1 MPLSAAKRALIAVL
15 IFLLLLIAGVAG
27 FYYWETHRPVP
38 AGPTFSPE
46 IAGPPPDVMSVL
58 PPDSPVIGYIDAD
71 ALRKLPNFSLAGFV
85 SLVSSGPQ
93 SERAYNDFVRGTGFD
108 VSRDLDHA
116 AVAYWLTGFG
126 TPDNVLG
133 QDRFVAVAEGRFDQP
148 RIKAYIARLG
158 GKQVTHGTQ
167 SIFQAPGNPPMS
179 LEFVSPT
186 RLVIAGGRNATDLVA
201 DAVSDGSRPR
211 DPAMQLRLQKI
222 GGAPLFAV
230 AKTDHLPQSFYANFQ
245 NAPQLDQLARSVR
258 ALTLVGQPTGD
269 TLNLGLTA
277 ECDSA
282 KNALTIS
289 FLLEGGRMAASMA
302 VSSPNAR
309 EQMTSAQI
317 DLLNALVSQAKI
329 VHQGNQVRINLNI
342 TPTMLSAP
350 PAPKRAS

>member
-1 MPLSAAKRALIAVL
+1 VVGYLDAEALHKI
-15 IFLLLLIAGVAG
+15 
-27 FYYWETHRPVP
+27 
-38 AGPTFSPE
+38 
-46 IAGPPPDVMSVL
+46 
-58 PPDSPVIGYIDAD
+58 
-71 ALRKLPNFSLAGFV
+71 PNFSFSGSVNLLAG
-85 SLVSSGPQ
+85 GPQ
-93 SERAYNDFVRGTGFD
+93 SQRAYNDFVKGTGFD

-116 AVAYWLTGFG
+116 ALAYWPTGFG

-133 QDRFVAVAEGRFDQP
+133 QDRFVVVADGRFDQP
-148 RIKAYIARLG
+148 RIKAYMARLG
-158 GKQVTHGTQ
+158 GKQVIHGTQ
-167 SIFQAPGNPPMS
+167 SIFAAPGNPPIS
-179 LEFVSPT
+179 LEFVTPT
-186 RLVIAGGRNATDLVA
+186 RLVVAGGRDATDLVA
-201 DAVSDGSRPR
+201 NTVSDGSRPR

-258 ALTLVGQPTGD
+258 VLTLVGQPTGD

-302 VSSPNAR
+302 VSSPDAR
-309 EQMTSAQI
+309 QQMTNAQI
-317 DLLNALVSQAKI
+317 NLLNALVDQAKI
-329 VHQGNQVRINLNI
+329 VHQGNQVRINLNF
-342 TPTMLSAP
+342 PATMLNAP

>member
-1 MPLSAAKRALIAVL
+1 MPLSSAQRAWIAVL
-15 IFLLLLIAGVAG
+15 IFFLLVVAG
-27 FYYWETHRPVP
+27 LGGIYYWEIHRPAP
-38 AGPTFSPE
+38 AGPAFSPE
-46 IAGPPPDVMSVL
+46 IAGPPPDVLSVL
-58 PPDSPVIGYIDAD
+58 PPDAPVVGFIDAE

-85 SLVSSGPQ
+85 SLMFSGPQ
-93 SERAYNDFVRGTGFD
+93 SQRAYNDFIRGTGFD

-116 AVAYWLTGFG
+116 AVAYWPTGFG

-133 QDRFVAVAEGRFDQP
+133 QDRFVAVADGRFDQP
-148 RIKAYIARLG
+148 RIKAYIAHLG
-158 GKQVTHGTQ
+158 GKQVVHGTQ
-167 SIFQAPGNPPMS
+167 SIFQAPGDPPIS
-179 LEFVSPT
+179 LEFMSPT
-186 RLVIAGGRNATDLVA
+186 RLVIAGGRGASDLVA

-211 DPAMQLRLQKI
+211 DAAMQLRLQKI

-269 TLNLGLTA
+269 VLNLGLAA

-302 VSSPNAR
+302 VSSPDAR
-309 EQMTSAQI
+309 RQMTSQQI

-350 PAPKRAS
+350 PPPKRAS